1 MYITMRRIVSDDDAT
16 LGVLEVDGHR
26 WGTCEDEFR
35 SVKVAGETR
44 IQAGTY
50 EIKLREDSP
59 MANRY
64 RDRFGR
70 DHKGIPWLQ
79 DVPNFT
85 WVYLHVGNDE
95 GDTDGCILVGDRLN
109 LAGMI
114 VESSIQGYVR
124 LQRMIQS
131 AIEHGDQVF
140 IQITDED
147 RR

>member
-1 MYITMRRIVSDDDAT
+1 MFLYMRRIVSDEDAT
-16 LGVLEVDGHR
+16 LGVIEVDTQR

-44 IQAGTY
+44 IPAGTY
-50 EIKLREDSP
+50 EIKLRTDSP

-79 DVPNFT
+79 DVPNFKFI
-85 WVYLHVGNDE
+85 YLHVGNDE
-95 GDTDGCILVGDRLN
+95 ADTDGCILVGDRLN

-124 LQRMIQS
+124 LQRLIQGALES
-131 AIEHGDQVF
+131 GEQVF
-140 IQITDED
+140 IQIVDED
-147 RR
+147 GR